1 MASLAIGRTLVST
14 GRRPT
19 SPSTEYIG
27 ALEETIMAPLAR
39 RAGKQPPGPA
49 ELAVDDNAAPTE
61 PPPKKPPTDIPRGAY
76 RIPEF
81 ARSHGFSRSHY
92 YVLKKLGQAPDET
105 DAGGVP
111 IITIESA
118 KRWRR
123 RRTAASRKP

>member
-1 MASLAIGRTLVST
+1 MARPEVT
-14 GRRPT
+14 GR
-19 SPSTEYIG
+19 
-27 ALEETIMAPLAR
+27 APLAR
-39 RAGKQPPGPA
+39 RPGKQPRIPA
-49 ELAVDDNAAPTE
+49 EPAVDDDDAPTE
-61 PPPKKPPTDIPRGAY
+61 QPPKKPPVDIPRGAY

-118 KRWRR
+118 ARWRR